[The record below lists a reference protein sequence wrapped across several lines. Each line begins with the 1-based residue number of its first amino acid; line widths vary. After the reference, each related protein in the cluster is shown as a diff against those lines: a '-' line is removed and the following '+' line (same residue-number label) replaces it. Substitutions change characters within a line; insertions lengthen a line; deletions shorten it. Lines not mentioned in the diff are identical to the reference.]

1 LTGITAVPAVLT
13 GIGVSPGTVVG
24 LVMPMPD
31 PIPEPPLQHLSAD
44 VTAED
49 AAELIAACAATVNG
63 QLAKAAERTTGTS
76 AEVLRAT
83 AAMALDPALVATAQA
98 LVRDTRTTPERAVW
112 VAADR
117 LITQLAALGGAMAE
131 RARDVADVRDRLV
144 AVLIK
149 RPAPGVPDLDHPF
162 VLTALDLAPA
172 DTATIDPARVLAIVT
187 AAGGPTSHTA
197 ILARA
202 LGIPAVVGVGDV
214 ATLVP
219 GHRVLVDGARGQ
231 VHTSPTEQQIKHAD
245 SATIHRR
252 FDGPGQTRDGHP
264 VPLLA
269 NIGHP
274 EHAQSARAAGAEG
287 VGLFRTEF
295 CFLDRDS
302 APSQEEQVRVYRE
315 VFAAFPGRRVVV
327 RTLDA
332 GADKPLPFLTGPDE
346 PNPALGVRG
355 LRTARR
361 WPEVL
366 EHQLT
371 AIASASR
378 AEQAEVWVM
387 APMVSTSAEADMF
400 VQRCAGHGLTM
411 AGVMIEVPAAAL
423 TAERVLSSAMFA
435 SIGTNDLIQYTLAAD
450 RQLADLGDLSSPWQ
464 PAVLKLIAATCDAG
478 YTNGRPVSVCGE
490 AAADPALAAVLV
502 GLGVTT
508 LSMSPHAL
516 ADVAAVLREVDYDQC
531 TALARLA
538 LAAPSAQ
545 EARRSVR
552 DQLGFPTELG
562 L

>member
-1 LTGITAVPAVLT
+1 MTGIKVLPAVLT
-13 GIGVSPGTVVG
+13 GIGVSPGMVVG
-24 LVMPMPD
+24 PVVPMPD
-31 PIPEPPLQHLSAD
+31 PIPEPPVQTLPANH
-44 VTAED
+44 TAED
-49 AAELIAACAATVNG
+49 AAALIAACAAAVSG
-63 QLAKAAERTTGTS
+63 RLSAAAERTTGIG

-83 AAMALDPALVATAQA
+83 AAMALDPALVAAAQV
-98 LVRDTRTTPERAVW
+98 LVRDSRTTPERAVW

-131 RARDVADVRDRLV
+131 RTRDVADVRDRLV
-144 AVLIK
+144 AALTK

-162 VLTALDLAPA
+162 VLTARDLAPA

-202 LGIPAVVGVGDV
+202 LGIPAIVGVSDV
-214 ATLVP
+214 AALVT
-219 GHRVLVDGARGQ
+219 GRRVLIDGARGQ
-231 VHTSPTEQQIKHAD
+231 VHTSPSELQIRHAT
-245 SATIHRR
+245 STRISRK
-252 FDGPGQTRDGHP
+252 FDGRGRTRDGHC

-269 NIGHP
+269 NIGRP
-274 EHAQSARAAGAEG
+274 EHAQAARAAGAEG

-302 APSQEEQVRVYRE
+302 APGQEEQVRAYRE
-315 VFAAFPGRRVVV
+315 VFAAFAGRRVVL

-332 GADKPLPFLTGPDE
+332 GADKPLAFLTGPDE

-366 EHQLT
+366 EDQLT
-371 AIASASR
+371 AIASAST

-387 APMVSTSAEADMF
+387 APMVSTAAEADTF
-400 VQRCAGHGLTM
+400 VQRCAGHGLTT

-423 TAERVLSSAMFA
+423 TAERVLSTAKFA
-435 SIGTNDLIQYTLAAD
+435 SIGTNDLIQYTMAAD
-450 RQLADLGDLSSPWQ
+450 RQLADFGDLSNPWQ
-464 PAVLKLIAATCDAG
+464 PAVLKLIAATCDG
-478 YTNGRPVSVCGE
+478 GRTNGRPVSVCGE
-490 AAADPALAAVLV
+490 AAADPVLATVLV
-502 GLGVTT
+502 GLGVST
-508 LSMSPHAL
+508 LSMSPQAL

-545 EARRSVR
+545 EGRRGVR
-552 DQLGFPTELG
+552 NQLGFLTELS